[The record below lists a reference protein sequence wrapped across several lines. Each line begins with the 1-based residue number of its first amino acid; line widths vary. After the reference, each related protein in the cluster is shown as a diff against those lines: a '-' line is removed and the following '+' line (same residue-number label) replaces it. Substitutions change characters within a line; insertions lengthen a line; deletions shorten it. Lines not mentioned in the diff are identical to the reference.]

1 MTGKSPGCG
10 TLTSYAK
17 LILQR
22 VCRIVE
28 HQSAIG

>member
-22 VCRIVE
+22 VFRIAG

>member
-22 VCRIVE
+22 VCLIAVHRLV
-28 HQSAIG
+28 IG

>member
-22 VCRIVE
+22 VCRIVG